1 MARIVIAPDSFKG
14 TLDAAAAAAAIADG
28 WASVRPDDDLLLLP
42 QADGGEGT
50 LDAIAAATPGARV
63 LDAGLVT
70 GPHGAPVPA
79 HWLQLPDGT
88 AVVELAVSSGI
99 TLMLEL
105 DALGATTRG
114 LGEVIRRAVEEG
126 ASRLVIAAGGSAST
140 DGATGALAA
149 LGARFLDADGRELPD
164 GGGALARLATID
176 VSGLVA
182 VPPARVLSDV
192 TAPLTGPGGAAAV
205 FGPQKGATPEDV
217 EALDAALARLAEVSS
232 GARARAPHEGGAGA
246 NALGSSGSP
255 PLAQAIDERTPGGGS
270 AGGTGYGL
278 AAFLGARIEPGAAAI
293 ADLTGLS
300 AALGT
305 ADLVVTGEGRYD
317 AQSSIGKVAGHAI
330 AAARAAGA
338 RVAVVAGALGS
349 DAVLDAARGGPDELL
364 VLADLAG
371 GADRAIAEPAR
382 WLREAGAG
390 LATAFSP

>member
-1 MARIVIAPDSFKG
+1 MSW
-14 TLDAAAAAAAIADG
+14 AAHEFENYLLHKEFTRDG
-28 WASVRPDDDLLLLP
+28 WTRPSFL
-42 QADGGEGT
+42 AIVVGT
-50 LDAIAAATPGARV
+50 
-63 LDAGLVT
+63 
-70 GPHGAPVPA
+70 
-79 HWLQLPDGT
+79 
-88 AVVELAVSSGI
+88 
-99 TLMLEL
+99 
-105 DALGATTRG
+105 
-114 LGEVIRRAVEEG
+114 
-126 ASRLVIAAGGSAST
+126 
-140 DGATGALAA
+140 
-149 LGARFLDADGRELPD
+149 
-164 GGGALARLATID
+164 
-176 VSGLVA
+176 
-182 VPPARVLSDV
+182 
-192 TAPLTGPGGAAAV
+192 
-205 FGPQKGATPEDV
+205 FGPDLMTKAFVYGAHGD
-217 EALDAALARLAEVSS
+217 
-232 GARARAPHEGGAGA
+232 
-246 NALGSSGSP
+246 
-255 PLAQAIDERTPGGGS
+255 
-270 AGGTGYGL
+270 